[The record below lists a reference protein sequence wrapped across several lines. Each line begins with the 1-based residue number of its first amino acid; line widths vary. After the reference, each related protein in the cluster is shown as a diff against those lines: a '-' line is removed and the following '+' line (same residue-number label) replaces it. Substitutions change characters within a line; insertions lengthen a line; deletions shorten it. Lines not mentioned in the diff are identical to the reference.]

1 MNSWK
6 HKKGEN
12 MENKKFNRRRFIKNG
27 ILGLA
32 GTAAGNA
39 FLKAG
44 LRHSKRPLGEKENFI
59 YRTLGKTGIKLPVVN
74 MGVMNADN
82 PNLVAAALDAG
93 IVLLDT
99 AHGYQN
105 GKNEEM
111 IGGVIK
117 ERKRDSYVLA
127 TKVAYSKDRKTGLYP
142 PDKNVQS
149 FEDEFNISLKR
160 LGLDYVDILYIHGI
174 SVKETVFFEPALKF
188 LEKMKKEGKIRFKGF
203 TTHRNEHEMLDAA
216 VESGFYDVVL
226 SAYNFRQKNK
236 KEIGEAMDRA
246 AKAGIGI
253 VAMKTQAGAYW
264 DKERQEP
271 INMKAALKWALQ
283 NENVHTSIPGFTAFD
298 QMELDLTVMEDLTLT
313 PEEKADLRL
322 DEGKIHAGLYC
333 QQCGT
338 CEEQCPSNVDVP
350 TLMRSYMYAYGYKN
364 LSLAHST
371 IEDLGSHLP
380 CTDCSSCSVFCPNG
394 FDVRQK
400 VKDIIR
406 LKAVPR
412 EFFA

>member
-149 FEDEFNISLKR
+149 FEDEF
-160 LGLDYVDILYIHGI
+160 
-174 SVKETVFFEPALKF
+174 
-188 LEKMKKEGKIRFKGF
+188 
-203 TTHRNEHEMLDAA
+203 
-216 VESGFYDVVL
+216 
-226 SAYNFRQKNK
+226 
-236 KEIGEAMDRA
+236 
-246 AKAGIGI
+246 
-253 VAMKTQAGAYW
+253 
-264 DKERQEP
+264 
-271 INMKAALKWALQ
+271 
-283 NENVHTSIPGFTAFD
+283 
-298 QMELDLTVMEDLTLT
+298 
-313 PEEKADLRL
+313 
-322 DEGKIHAGLYC
+322 
-333 QQCGT
+333 
-338 CEEQCPSNVDVP
+338 
-350 TLMRSYMYAYGYKN
+350 
-364 LSLAHST
+364 LSLIHISEPT
-371 IEDLGSHLP
+371 RP
-380 CTDCSSCSVFCPNG
+380 Y
-394 FDVRQK
+394 
-400 VKDIIR
+400 
-406 LKAVPR
+406 
-412 EFFA
+412 